1 MNPMGVPVDLPSKIP
16 DKNSTESSSFL
27 WVTISDC
34 PGLLLFNSEL
44 IKSRSI
50 FTPAGH
56 PSMTPPRAF
65 PWDSPKDEILKI
77 IPSEFPARAWIIK
90 MVP

>member
-1 MNPMGVPVDLPSKIP
+1 MPSKIP

-44 IKSRSI
+44 INSKSISK
-50 FTPAGH
+50 PAGH
-56 PSMTPPRAF
+56 PSITPPRAF
-65 PWDSPKDEILKI
+65 PCDSPKDEILKI
-77 IPSEFPARAWIIK
+77 LPNEFPAIPSFIKII
-90 MVP
+90 P